1 MATYTMAQVAEELQ
15 VSLRTVMRWVKDGKI
30 KVVRLGYRTVRIT
43 EEELNRIKTK
53 GLR

>member
-1 MATYTMAQVAEELQ
+1 MPTYTIAQVAEELQ
-15 VSLRTVMRWVKDGKI
+15 VHIMTVKRWVKEGKI

-43 EEELNRIKTK
+43 DEELDRIKTK

>member
-1 MATYTMAQVAEELQ
+1 MPTYTMAQVAEELQ
-15 VSLRTVMRWVKDGKI
+15 VHIMTVKRWVKDGKI

-43 EEELNRIKTK
+43 EEELNRIKRE